1 MSQISLTTLRQHLFK
16 VVDRVIK
23 TGVPVEISRRGHRL
37 RIVPVAK
44 SSKLARLTPH
54 KAIVGNPEDLV
65 EIKAGKWRKGR
76 NL

>member
-1 MSQISLTTLRQHLFK
+1 MSQISLTTLRQQLFK
-16 VVDRVIK
+16 VVDRIIK

-37 RIVPVAK
+37 RTVPVVK
-44 SSKLARLTPH
+44 TSKLARLTPH

-65 EIKAGKWRKGR
+65 ELKAGKWRKGR

>member
-1 MSQISLTTLRQHLFK
+1 MSQISLTTLRQQLFK
-16 VVDRVIK
+16 VVDRIIK
-23 TGVPVEISRRGHRL
+23 TGVPVEISRRGHKL

-54 KAIVGNPEDLV
+54 KAIIGNPEDLV
-65 EIKAGKWRKGR
+65 EIKAGKRQKGR

>member
-1 MSQISLTTLRQHLFK
+1 MSHISLTALRQQLFK

-23 TGVPVEISRRGHRL
+23 TGVPVEISRRGHKL

-44 SSKLARLTPH
+44 TSKLARLTPH

-65 EIKAGKWRKGR
+65 EFKTGKWQKGR

>member
-1 MSQISLTTLRQHLFK
+1 MSEISLTTLRQQLFK
-16 VVDRVIK
+16 VVDRIIE
-23 TGVPVEISRRGHRL
+23 TGVPVEVNRRGHKL

-44 SSKLARLTPH
+44 TSKLARLAPH

-65 EIKAGKWRKGR
+65 ELKAGKWQKRR

>member
-1 MSQISLTTLRQHLFK
+1 MSHISLTALRQQLFK

-23 TGVPVEISRRGHRL
+23 TGVPVEISRRGHKL

-44 SSKLARLTPH
+44 TSKLARLTPH

-65 EIKAGKWRKGR
+65 EFKAGKWQKGR

>member
-1 MSQISLTTLRQHLFK
+1 MSQISLTTLRQQLFK
-16 VVDRVIK
+16 VVDRIIK

-44 SSKLARLTPH
+44 TSKLARLTPH
-54 KAIVGNPEDLV
+54 KATVGNPEDLV
-65 EIKAGKWRKGR
+65 ELKAGKWRKGR

>member
-1 MSQISLTTLRQHLFK
+1 MSQISLTTLRQQLFK

-23 TGVPVEISRRGHRL
+23 TGVPVEISRHGHKL
-37 RIVPVAK
+37 RIVPVVK
-44 SSKLARLTPH
+44 MSKLARLTPH

-65 EIKAGKWRKGR
+65 ELKAGKWRKGR

>member
-1 MSQISLTTLRQHLFK
+1 MSQISLTTLRQQLFK

-23 TGVPVEISRRGHRL
+23 TGVPVEISRRGHKL
-37 RIVPVAK
+37 RIVPMAK
-44 SSKLARLTPH
+44 TSKLARLTPH

-65 EIKAGKWRKGR
+65 ELKTGKWRKGR